1 MCGRIH
7 NTLFI
12 NITSRCLYCEHIYII
27 DVINKIKKS
36 QSSCIKNIFSIVSL
50 KRLYRRYLQLNNVQ
64 NNEPETKNI
73 TSSMSRRNIFCIFL
87 TYFWLMEEFQFCSN
101 NMSHL

>member
-1 MCGRIH
+1 M
-7 NTLFI
+7 
-12 NITSRCLYCEHIYII
+12 YKKHIF
-27 DVINKIKKS
+27 N
-36 QSSCIKNIFSIVSL
+36 CFFEKNI
-50 KRLYRRYLQLNNVQ
+50 YRRYLQLNNVQ

-73 TSSMSRRNIFCIFL
+73 TSSMSGRNIFCIFL